1 MSDSLKDLIAR
12 LLTKNPDE
20 RITMAEIK
28 EHEWVTR
35 GATRPLL
42 TDPRP
47 PVTVTED
54 EVKNSITS
62 LYKLD
67 TLVSSVLLKP
77 LRLCSFLTSCR

>member
-1 MSDSLKDLIAR
+1 MSDSLKDLIAK
-12 LLTKNPDE
+12 LLTKDPDE
-20 RITMAEIK
+20 RITMDEIK
-28 EHEWVTR
+28 EHAWVSR
-35 GATRPLL
+35 GNTRPLL

-67 TLVSSVLLKP
+67 TLVSSVLLRP
-77 LRLCSFLTSCR
+77 LSCAVF